1 MTTLAPAPPAARFGD
16 LVAAEWIKMRSLR
29 STWWTL
35 ALTTLFILG
44 SAVTAALADRQNL
57 AGTTPESRNY
67 QGFLCFDA
75 FPPAGYVTLMLV
87 AGSIGAVTVAAE
99 YGSGLIR
106 TTTVAVP
113 ARRSVLLAKAVLLSA
128 VWGVL
133 GAVVSPAAFLLSQA
147 ILSGSDAGVP
157 ITHPGVLRA
166 MAACALVAPVCAL
179 TGLGL
184 GALIRHGA
192 AAVLGTC
199 FGLLVLPML
208 FPVSKQWSADVNQL
222 MVVSAW
228 RRLVQTWGQL
238 PGDSIHIATVTE
250 SWAVFALWP
259 LVTLAL
265 ALLVIRRRDV

>member
-1 MTTLAPAPPAARFGD
+1 MSMLAPAPSVARFGD

-57 AGTTPESRNY
+57 AGTAPESRSY

-75 FPPAGYVTLMLV
+75 FPPAGYLTLMLV
-87 AGSIGAVTVAAE
+87 AGSIGAVTVVAE

-113 ARRSVLLAKAVLLSA
+113 ARRSVLLAKAVLLGA
-128 VWGVL
+128 VWAGL
-133 GAVVSPAAFLLSQA
+133 GAVVSLAAFLLSQA

-157 ITHPGVLRA
+157 ITYPGVLRA

-184 GALIRHGA
+184 GALVRHGA

-199 FGLLVLPML
+199 FCLLVLPML
-208 FPVSKQWSADVNQL
+208 FAPSKQWSADVNHL

-238 PGDSIHIATVTE
+238 PDDPIRVAGVPE
-250 SWAVFALWP
+250 SWAVFVLWP
-259 LVTLAL
+259 LVAL
-265 ALLVIRRRDV
+265 GAALLVIRRRDV

>member
-1 MTTLAPAPPAARFGD
+1 MTTLATAAPPVRFGD

-29 STWWTL
+29 STAWTL
-35 ALTTLFILG
+35 SLSTLFVLG
-44 SAVTAALADRQNL
+44 SAAAASLADRQHL
-57 AGTTPESRNY
+57 AGTALESPD
-67 QGFLCFDA
+67 FLCFDA

-87 AGSIGAVTVAAE
+87 AGSIGAITMVSE

-113 ARRSVLLAKAVLLSA
+113 ARREVVLAKAATVA
-128 VWGVL
+128 TVW
-133 GAVVSPAAFLLSQA
+133 AVVGVVVSLASLLLSQA

-157 ITHPGVLRA
+157 ITHPGVGRA
-166 MAACALVAPVCAL
+166 LLAAVLVAPVCAL
-179 TGLGL
+179 IGLGL
-184 GALIRHGA
+184 GVLVRHSA
-192 AAVLGTC
+192 AAVLATC
-199 FGLLVLPML
+199 FSLLILPML
-208 FPVSKQWSADVNQL
+208 FAPTNQWSADVNQL

-238 PGDSIHIATVTE
+238 PGDPIQGATVTE
-250 SWAVFALWP
+250 SWAVLLVWP